1 MLLEECR
8 SQAKEGTLLW
18 VIQELNFPE
27 ISCSNWKGKTRK
39 SSFLPEK
46 AFLSQQEIK
55 YILNSIFL

>member
-1 MLLEECR
+1 MPITSERGNPALGHTRAKLPRNIMLKL
-8 SQAKEGTLLW
+8 
-18 VIQELNFPE
+18 
-27 ISCSNWKGKTRK
+27 KGKTRK